1 MTRLPLSLSDRISR
15 SSRGFTLIEIAV
27 SLFILTLV
35 LGVLLAPLAT
45 QTEERQAKEAE
56 RAMTEMLEALV
67 GFALSQATPRLPCPD
82 RTSGG
87 AGTVNDTANDG
98 IEDFNSGTGI
108 CAVEDG
114 NLPWVTLGVTPS
126 DPWGNRYRYLAT
138 SAFTNRSP
146 ATTMAL
152 SSAGNIKV
160 CAGAPSNAVC
170 TVGGVANSYVADNVP
185 AAIVSHGKN
194 GFGAM
199 NSSSNVQI
207 SATDASTHEAENAGG
222 TYPYSLVSRVRTDS
236 GSGAFDDIVIWLSPN
251 VLFSRLVA
259 ANKLP

>member
-1 MTRLPLSLSDRISR
+1 MRSR
-15 SSRGFTLIEIAV
+15 SRGFTLIEIAV

-35 LGVLLAPLAT
+35 LGALLAPLAT

-114 NLPWVTLGVTPS
+114 NLPWVTLSVSPS

-138 SAFTNRSP
+138 AAFTNRSP
-146 ATTMAL
+146 AATMTL
-152 SSAGNIKV
+152 TSVGNIKV
-160 CAGAPSNAVC
+160 CTGAPSDAVC
-170 TVGGVANSYVADNVP
+170 TVGGTANSYVADNVP
-185 AAIVSHGKN
+185 AAILSHGKDS
-194 GFGAM
+194 FGAM
-199 NSSSNVQI
+199 NSSSNTQV
-207 SATDASTHEAENAGG
+207 STTGASTHEVENAGG
-222 TYPYSLVSRVRTDS
+222 TYPYSLVSRTRTDS
-236 GSGAFDDIVIWLSPN
+236 GAAFDDIVVWLSPN